1 MIRGR
6 HEVRKEVGEEVVLE
20 SEEERNLRSVG
31 LCGKDME
38 DKAGKVEEV
47 ISHWWRHSKCKAKW
61 CGLCYVGNEELEKGF
76 EMNGSLL
83 GRLVC

>member
-6 HEVRKEVGEEVVLE
+6 YEVRKEVGEEVVLE
-20 SEEERNLRSVG
+20 SEEERNFRSVG

-38 DKAGKVEEV
+38 DKVGKVEEV
-47 ISHWWRHSKCKAKW
+47 ILYWWRYFKCKVKW
-61 CGLCYVGNEELEKGF
+61 CGFCYVGNEELEKGF
-76 EMNGSLL
+76 EMNGSFL